1 MSNLISSK
9 TLLLELKAFLP
20 KQQMSILLQNLSS
33 KDSERIKWTQDTIEH
48 LHQTINKM
56 PRIYETEL
64 LGNLA
69 IVHLHYFGRNCD
81 FFITE
86 KDYSSEQLQAFG
98 LADCGYPELGYI
110 SIAELV
116 QNGFIEL
123 DFHWQPKSLL
133 AVKAKYSI

>member
-1 MSNLISSK
+1 MSNLISSQ

-20 KQQMSILLQNLSS
+20 KQQMAILLKNLSS
-33 KDSERIKWTQDTIEH
+33 QDSETLKWTQDTIEH
-48 LHQTINKM
+48 LHQTINNM
-56 PRIYETEL
+56 PRVYETEL
-64 LGNLA
+64 LGDLA

-98 LADCGYPELGYI
+98 LANLGYPELGYI

-116 QNGFIEL
+116 QSGFIEL
-123 DFHWQPKSLL
+123 DFHWQPKSLA
-133 AVKAKYSI
+133 AVKAENGI